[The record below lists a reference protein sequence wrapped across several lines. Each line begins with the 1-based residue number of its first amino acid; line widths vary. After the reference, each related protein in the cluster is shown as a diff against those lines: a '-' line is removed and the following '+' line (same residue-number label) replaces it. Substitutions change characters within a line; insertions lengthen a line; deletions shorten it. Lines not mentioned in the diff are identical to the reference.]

1 MRSYNI
7 CFEKM
12 GNILSIFS
20 DVYIAKD
27 TFQAES
33 GVFKDCIQ
41 KDDSVVTAAVK
52 SEKLKVEVALNFNMD
67 EKLKMK
73 KEHTGLVGPG
83 GIALYKMR
91 NLTTTKEGLVLA
103 DLVAKLG
110 TLECEK

>member
-1 MRSYNI
+1 
-7 CFEKM
+7 M

-27 TFQAES
+27 TFQAEP

-41 KDDSVVTAAVK
+41 KDDGVVTAAVK

-91 NLTTTKEGLVLA
+91 NLVTNMEGLVLA
-103 DLVAKLG
+103 DSVAKKG
-110 TLECEK
+110 TVECEK